1 MRAKMV
7 TINHR
12 FPHQQTG
19 GFPPISPRSPLNRGK
34 EGREGEGEGEE
45 GDMGNNNSNSIQ
57 EKVKTRLTAKQRKF
71 MEAYIETGN
80 LAESARRAGSKAT
93 NTHTQSTAGWE
104 MLRQINMHL
113 NELMAHVGLT
123 DVLLLIKLKEGLE
136 ATKVERV
143 SHQGVFI
150 DERVSI
156 DFPTRAKYLEL
167 ATKVSGMQKEK
178 VEHSG
183 PGGKPVFGE
192 MGEQLTDLL
201 GAILAK

>member
-1 MRAKMV
+1 MKKN
-7 TINHR
+7 TI
-12 FPHQQTG
+12 Q
-19 GFPPISPRSPLNRGK
+19 
-34 EGREGEGEGEE
+34 
-45 GDMGNNNSNSIQ
+45 D
-57 EKVKTRLTAKQRKF
+57 KVKTRLTAKQRKF

-104 MLRQINMHL
+104 MLRQINMQL
-113 NELMAHVGLT
+113 SELMAHVGLT
-123 DVLLLIKLKEGLE
+123 DVLLLTKLKEGLE
-136 ATKVERV
+136 AKKVERA

-150 DERVSI
+150 DERESI
-156 DFPTRAKYLEL
+156 DFATRAKYLEL

-192 MGEQLTDLL
+192 MGEQLTSLI